1 VPVLI
6 ATAAVLR
13 LEGRLW
19 TCSCGKVFLWVSE
32 ACSSNTSQHFFDP
45 YSFTHV
51 LHGFLFLWLIARLA
65 PRLNSSWQLTLA
77 IAIEAGWEIL
87 ENTNFVIERY
97 RTATAAVGY
106 TGDTVV
112 NSLGDVFCCTV
123 GFMIARRLGLRRS
136 LIAFV
141 LMELVLI
148 LWIRDSLLLEMLM
161 LVIPIDPIRAWQM
174 CG

>member
-1 VPVLI
+1 M
-6 ATAAVLR
+6 
-13 LEGRLW
+13 
-19 TCSCGKVFLWVSE
+19 
-32 ACSSNTSQHFFDP
+32 FF
-45 YSFTHV
+45 
-51 LHGFLFLWLIARLA
+51 WLIAWLV
-65 PRLNSSWQLTLA
+65 PRLKPNWQLTLA
-77 IAIEAGWEIL
+77 IAVEAGWEIL